1 MNLNV
6 NIMKKFISLAAS
18 LAVVCSVLSC
28 GQTDVAPVEGSKMG
42 FALSFVKSVDAV
54 SPDGENVVV
63 SPYSAGVALSMLA
76 EGAEGQTKV
85 ELDNALNGCL
95 FKGNDLTPSDSVT
108 VSSANSVWVD
118 DDFSIR
124 NHYVALLEKD
134 YDALATTLNFADP
147 ATVHAINNWCSEHTQ
162 GKISDV
168 FGKLPANAVMVLANA
183 LYFKA
188 SWDTP
193 FDARLTKDGVFHGVS
208 GDQTVRMMNRKGM
221 YNYAEYQGAQIIEL
235 PYSIEDGYS
244 MYVVLPPKDMKTKN
258 LSQYLNESVYRSAID
273 MLQPAEVKL
282 SLPKMRLETSVSL
295 NPVLKAMG
303 VESAFTSAADFKGI
317 TLSGPLSVSEAKQ
330 KCFIDVT
337 ENGTEAAAVTTIT
350 LSLTSFRPEINV
362 KVMNV
367 DHPFLFFITDNK
379 SDNVLFAGKIMN
391 L

>member
-1 MNLNV
+1 MNLNGY
-6 NIMKKFISLAAS
+6 IMKKVISIAAS
-18 LAVVCSVLSC
+18 LAVVCSALSC

-54 SPDGENVVV
+54 SSDWENIVV
-63 SPYSAGVALSMLA
+63 SPYSAGVALSMLT

-95 FKGNDLTPSDSVT
+95 FRGNELTPSDSVT
-108 VSSANSVWVD
+108 VSTANSVWVD

-193 FDARLTKDGVFHGVS
+193 FNARLTKDGVFHGIS
-208 GDQTVRMMNRKGM
+208 GDQAVRMMNRKGM

-258 LSQYLNESVYRSAID
+258 LSQYLSESVYRSAID
-273 MLQPAEVKL
+273 MLQPAEVKTKP
-282 SLPKMRLETSVSL
+282 SKDETR
-295 NPVLKAMG
+295 NY
-303 VESAFTSAADFKGI
+303 T
-317 TLSGPLSVSEAKQ
+317 
-330 KCFIDVT
+330 VT
-337 ENGTEAAAVTTIT
+337 
-350 LSLTSFRPEINV
+350 
-362 KVMNV
+362 
-367 DHPFLFFITDNK
+367 
-379 SDNVLFAGKIMN
+379 
-391 L
+391 